1 MKINLKKLNL
11 KSKKPEK
18 PQGQSQKQETPKVSK
33 SPNLLQNVLAVKAV
47 EQQQFK
53 ISKSAFMLI
62 VLIQI
67 LFVALSLY
75 NSRMVRQIIV
85 LQESIRLHETNVLG
99 QRQSEIKI
107 RDIIERINILREVQT
122 NRALFNPRVKTFISK
137 MPKNVVL
144 KQSYLQQES
153 MTLTVETNTPLEVSL
168 LISKYISENFAKEIS
183 IQTATL
189 DRTNNNY
196 ITTMEV
202 IFL

>member
-1 MKINLKKLNL
+1 
-11 KSKKPEK
+11 
-18 PQGQSQKQETPKVSK
+18 
-33 SPNLLQNVLAVKAV
+33 
-47 EQQQFK
+47 
-53 ISKSAFMLI
+53 
-62 VLIQI
+62 
-67 LFVALSLY
+67 
-75 NSRMVRQIIV
+75 MVRQIIV